1 MKKLIV
7 LLALP
12 LSFASA
18 TFLSGCKDKTQ
29 EKAPAETT
37 KTTEQPAADTS
48 GQAATATASAD
59 SVKSKT
65 AQKFGY
71 INSAELLKVMPE
83 AKKAEANLNA
93 YVRNLEKQFG
103 SLQTD
108 YQKRII
114 EFQSQENTMADAVK
128 QSRIKAIT
136 DLEQRM
142 QQSQVAGQQQIA
154 AKREALFKPILDR
167 AEKAIKEVGKENHY
181 DYIFDTS
188 TGSFIY
194 SDESHN
200 VMPLVKAKLGIK

>member
-1 MKKLIV
+1 MKKLFV

-18 TFLSGCKDKTQ
+18 TFLSGCKDKAQ
-29 EKAPAETT
+29 EKAPAETA
-37 KTTEQPAADTS
+37 KTEAKPTADTT
-48 GQAATATASAD
+48 ATATAD
-59 SVKSKT
+59 SLKVKA

-71 INSAELLKVMPE
+71 INSAELLKIMPE

-93 YVRNLEKQFG
+93 YVRNLENQFG
-103 SLQTD
+103 AMQND
-108 YQKRII
+108 YRKRIT
-114 EFQSQENTMADAVK
+114 EFQAQENTMADAVK

-142 QQSQVAGQQQIA
+142 QQSQVSGQQQIA
-154 AKREALFKPILDR
+154 AKREALFKPILDK

-194 SDESHN
+194 SDESHD

>member
-1 MKKLIV
+1 
-7 LLALP
+7 
-12 LSFASA
+12 LSFGSA
-18 TFLSGCKDKTQ
+18 AFLTGCKEKTQ
-29 EKAPAETT
+29 DKAQ
-37 KTTEQPAADTS
+37 TEAAKNTD
-48 GQAATATASAD
+48 TASAD
-59 SVKSKT
+59 STSPPALVAATTDSVKSQPNTGKA

-71 INSAELLKVMPE
+71 INSADLLKIMPE

-103 SLQTD
+103 GLQSD
-108 YQKRII
+108 YQRRIT
-114 EFQSQENTMADAVK
+114 EFQSEENTMADAVK

-136 DLEQRM
+136 ELEQRM

-154 AKREALFKPILDR
+154 AKREALFKPILDK
-167 AEKAIKEVGKENHY
+167 AEKAIKAVGKENHY

-200 VMPLVKAKLGIK
+200 VLPLVKAKLGIK